1 MNGAGRDSAE
11 RARLRLSFRSEAFAQ
26 SPASL
31 RGGGG
36 CGGGGGGGGGSGGEI
51 RKSTPCRVC
60 TRAGEEP
67 PGPTS
72 QASAGHAVPF
82 DLRGWRGGERMWL
95 GIGTSPLA
103 APQPLRGLKVW
114 GAHFPASAVG
124 LSGGTEP
131 GHLSCPSVLPLL
143 SLSPAPWILSPGVF
157 LLGLDARSRCTPQP
171 FSPPC

>member
-1 MNGAGRDSAE
+1 MGRSGGGASFPASSRAAHPAGPSAGGREQEWHVNGAGRDSAE

-36 CGGGGGGGGGSGGEI
+36 CGGGGGGGSGGEI

-72 QASAGHAVPF
+72 QATAGHAVPF
-82 DLRGWRGGERMWL
+82 DLQGWRWGERMWL

-103 APQPLRGLKVW
+103 APPPLRGLKVL
-114 GAHFPASAVG
+114 GAHFPAS
-124 LSGGTEP
+124 
-131 GHLSCPSVLPLL
+131 LL
-143 SLSPAPWILSPGVF
+143 WA
-157 LLGLDARSRCTPQP
+157 
-171 FSPPC
+171 